1 MAGDA
6 GTDEGGFKLYHYTP
20 SFAGAVIFAVL
31 FSAASI
37 RHVHIIIRK
46 KTWFFVPFLV
56 GCLCKPPASCDAMF
70 SSADSCM
77 LLVEAVGY
85 AARAYSSKQTPD
97 WTLMPYIMQSLLIL
111 LGPAFFAASIYMLLG
126 RIIVLLDA
134 EQHSLIP
141 TKWLTKLF
149 LLGDIL
155 SIFGQGGGK
164 SLSLTGR

>member
-1 MAGDA
+1 MI
-6 GTDEGGFKLYHYTP
+6 P
-20 SFAGAVIFAVL
+20 SAN
-31 FSAASI
+31 S
-37 RHVHIIIRK
+37 R
-46 KTWFFVPFLV
+46 T
-56 GCLCKPPASCDAMF
+56 
-70 SSADSCM
+70 

-126 RIIVLLDA
+126 RIILLLDA

-155 SIFGQGGGK
+155 SIFGQGGGQ
-164 SLSLTGR
+164 SLSLTSWWI